1 MINRANEQ
9 NYYLRTTT
17 EGGAVVY
24 GGLGAITSP
33 PKNLVQHFPGGDTSQ
48 PADYIEYQQDVNGI
62 TYTWHLDLTW
72 AANGYDLTAVY
83 QTLKQGNTVLYT
95 DVPTQGV

>member
-1 MINRANEQ
+1 MIKRSTEK

-17 EGGAVVY
+17 EGGAVIY
-24 GGLGAITSP
+24 GGLGFITAP
-33 PKNLVQHFPGGDTSQ
+33 PANIVQHFPGGDTSQ
-48 PADYIEYQQDVNGI
+48 PADYITYDEIINGV
-62 TYTWHLDLTW
+62 TYTWRLDFTW

-83 QTLKQGNTVLYT
+83 QTLKRGATVLYT

>member
-9 NYYLRTTT
+9 NYYLRTTAA
-17 EGGAVVY
+17 GGAVIY
-24 GGLGAITSP
+24 GGLGFITAP
-33 PKNLVQHFPGGDTSQ
+33 PANIVQHFPGGDTSQ
-48 PADYIEYQQDVNGI
+48 PADYITYDETINGA
-62 TYTWHLDLTW
+62 TYTWRLDFTW

-83 QTLKQGNTVLYT
+83 QTLKQGATVLYT

>member
-17 EGGAVVY
+17 EGGAVIY
-24 GGLGAITSP
+24 GGLGFITAP
-33 PKNLVQHFPGGDTSQ
+33 PTNIIQHFPGGDTSQ
-48 PADYIEYQQDVNGI
+48 PADYITYDEIINGV
-62 TYTWHLDLTW
+62 TYTWRLDFTW

-83 QTLKQGNTVLYT
+83 QTLKRGNTVLYT
-95 DVPTQGV
+95 DAPTT

>member
-9 NYYLRTTT
+9 NYYLHTTAD
-17 EGGAVVY
+17 GGAVIY
-24 GGLGAITSP
+24 GGLGFITAP
-33 PKNLVQHFPGGDTSQ
+33 PANIVQHFPGGDTSQ
-48 PADYIEYQQDVNGI
+48 PADYITYDEIINGV
-62 TYTWHLDLTW
+62 TYTWRLDFTW

-83 QTLKQGNTVLYT
+83 QTLKQGTTVLYT